1 MSTSVPTTQFQTSSL
16 KIRMPSYSEQ
26 IQHRQ
31 LELAIFT
38 RNVGLYPPP
47 PVHITTDEL
56 AQATMNMIDPP
67 DVSSLTRLL
76 GGSLADFE
84 SFSRGE
90 HSKWLIDIAHD
101 ICDPHQKRGHLKV
114 WSVSALDWIKV
125 TSTDPLIASLYVY
138 FVRDVVA
145 LTKISARTRRS
156 ITDATGDPSTMASR
170 VNDRDGRQ
178 CWVTRSVFP
187 ISNSHITPKRMGDH
201 LLRLTYETFVQT
213 PPPPALSIYD
223 ELCGITLSANLDR
236 LYDLYILGLRHV
248 ASVRKPSLLIFY
260 H

>member
-26 IQHRQ
+26 TQHRQ

-47 PVHITTDEL
+47 GHITTDAL

-67 DVSSLTRLL
+67 HGSSLTRLL
-76 GGSLADFE
+76 SGPLADFE
-84 SFSRGE
+84 SFSREE

-101 ICDPHQKRGHLKV
+101 ICDPLQKRGHLQV
-114 WSVSALDWIKV
+114 WSVSEGDWMGVI
-125 TSTDPLIASLYVY
+125 STDPLIASLYVY

-145 LTKISARTRRS
+145 LTKISARTGRS
-156 ITDATGDPSTMASR
+156 ITDATGNPATMANR
-170 VNDRDGRQ
+170 VQQRDGGQ
-178 CWVTRSVFP
+178 CWVTGNIVTNA
-187 ISNSHITPKRMGDH
+187 NSHIIPNRMGDH
-201 LLRLTYETFVQT
+201 LLRLTYETFVEM
-213 PPPPALSIYD
+213 PPLALSIYD
-223 ELCGITLSANLDR
+223 EICGITLNLHLDR
-236 LYDLYILGLRHV
+236 LFDNYEFGLRHV
-248 ASVRKPSLLIFY
+248 ASVRRPSLLIFY